1 MTDSHH
7 SVREA
12 ALDLTRAIADWWQER
27 LGPDLLGVYLLGSLA
42 HGGFNRRYSDIDIA
56 VIAEKPL
63 PEALRA
69 AMKTHAADIA
79 PALAPKL
86 SLFWTDRSF
95 AIGRFPPLDRADY
108 LDHGVKLIERE
119 GFRPPPPTLDEV
131 QRYLGGAP
139 LGSWAKTAAEFAA
152 LDRLEAKNHKPY
164 LRAHLYP
171 ARFAYSWIT
180 GRMASNDDAVAF
192 LRAHAAPGLDMALIE
207 RALDIR
213 RRAADPDPL
222 FPDRAKLAR
231 QVAACRGLVA
241 RASSG
246 N

>member
-1 MTDSHH
+1 MIDSDDN
-7 SVREA
+7 VRAA
-12 ALDLTRAIADWWQER
+12 ALDFTHAVAAWWRDR

-63 PEALRA
+63 PEETRG
-69 AMKTHAADIA
+69 AMKTHAAVVA

-86 SLFWTDRSF
+86 SLFWSDRSF

-108 LDHGVKLIERE
+108 LDHGVALIERE
-119 GFRPPPPTLDEV
+119 RFRPPHPMLDEV
-131 QRYLGGAP
+131 RRYLGGSP
-139 LGSWAKTAAEFAA
+139 LESWAKAAEGFAA
-152 LDRLEAKNHKPY
+152 LGRLGPENHKPY

-192 LRAHAAPGLDMALIE
+192 LRAQAPPGLDMAVIE
-207 RALDIR
+207 RALDLR

-222 FPDRAKLAR
+222 FADRAKLAG
-231 QVAACRGLVA
+231 QVAACRRLTEG
-241 RASSG
+241 
-246 N
+246 